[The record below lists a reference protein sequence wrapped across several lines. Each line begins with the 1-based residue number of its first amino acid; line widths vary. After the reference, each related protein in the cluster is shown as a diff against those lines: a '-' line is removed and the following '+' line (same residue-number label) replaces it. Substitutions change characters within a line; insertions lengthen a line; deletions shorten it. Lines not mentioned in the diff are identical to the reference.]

1 MTLFD
6 TIDYFLQQTAGDME
20 SLSWEIREE
29 LNQEDSDT
37 SWMEEEYDI
46 NKENYDNLL
55 IIKSELAR
63 LQRYDDELSSV
74 MPEDYKDWWQNSKE
88 EWPLLAKLSIE
99 NHRASEELAW
109 DQLEYATINQ
119 STGLVGDPQ

>member
-6 TIDYFLQQTAGDME
+6 TIDYYLQQTAGDME

-29 LNQEDSDT
+29 SNYEDHDT
-37 SWMEEEYDI
+37 TWLEEEYDI
-46 NKENYDNLL
+46 NKENHENLL
-55 IIKSELAR
+55 LIKSELAR
-63 LQRYDDELSSV
+63 LQRYDEELSSV

-99 NHRASEELAW
+99 HARESEQHAWEELAGE
-109 DQLEYATINQ
+109 DL
-119 STGLVGDPQ
+119 

>member
-1 MTLFD
+1 
-6 TIDYFLQQTAGDME
+6 ME

-29 LNQEDSDT
+29 LNQEDSDP

-55 IIKSELAR
+55 IIKSELDR

-88 EWPLLAKLSIE
+88 EWPEVAKGSIE
-99 NHRASEELAW
+99 SLREREQYAWEQLAGE
-109 DQLEYATINQ
+109 DL
-119 STGLVGDPQ
+119 

>member
-6 TIDYFLQQTAGDME
+6 TIDYFIK
-20 SLSWEIREE
+20 SLEADLEETSWEIREE
-29 LNQEDSDT
+29 TNYEDNALDYLSEKYDT
-37 SWMEEEYDI
+37 LEQQLEDLQ
-46 NKENYDNLL
+46 K
-55 IIKSELAR
+55 IKSELAR

-99 NHRASEELAW
+99 DHRASEELAW
-109 DQLEYATINQ
+109 KQLAGED
-119 STGLVGDPQ
+119 L

>member
-6 TIDYFLQQTAGDME
+6 TIEYFMDETSAQME
-20 SLSWEIREE
+20 ELSWEIREE
-29 LNQEDSDT
+29 SNYELNSIESL
-37 SWMEEEYDI
+37 SEEYDF
-46 NKENYDNLL
+46 NKELYDNLL
-55 IIKSELAR
+55 KIKSELAR

-99 NHRASEELAW
+99 DHRASEELAW
-109 DQLEYATINQ
+109 DQLEYATMNQ

>member
-6 TIDYFLQQTAGDME
+6 TIEYFMDETAAQME
-20 SLSWEIREE
+20 ELSWEIREE
-29 LNQEDSDT
+29 SNYELNSIESL
-37 SWMEEEYDI
+37 SEEYDF
-46 NKENYDNLL
+46 NKELYDNLL
-55 IIKSELAR
+55 KIKSELAR

-99 NHRASEELAW
+99 DHRASEELAW
-109 DQLEYATINQ
+109 GQLEYATMNQ

>member
-20 SLSWEIREE
+20 SLSLEIREASNYE
-29 LNQEDSDT
+29 HYDT
-37 SWMEEEYDI
+37 TWLEEEYDI
-46 NKENYDNLL
+46 NKENHDNLL

-88 EWPLLAKLSIE
+88 EWPLVAKLSIE
-99 NHRASEELAW
+99 DARQSEEFAWEQLAGE
-109 DQLEYATINQ
+109 DL
-119 STGLVGDPQ
+119 